1 MKIGYLGPKGS
12 FSEEA
17 ASNLGRAEELTAYQ
31 SFELIKSLEEGKI
44 QKAVVPIEN
53 SIEGAVNWVLDL
65 LVKNNLPFFIEAEII
80 WNIRQNL
87 IGFGSISEIKIVY
100 SHPQALGQCRDF
112 LDKLRIETK
121 DANSTSEAVQLIA
134 ERGDSALAAI
144 GTKRAAEIYN
154 VPIIK
159 EDISDNHNNQTRFI
173 VLGREQKK
181 RTGKDK
187 TSFIFGT
194 ENKPGALYRI
204 LEVFDVLEI
213 NMTMII
219 SRPSKRKLGEYVFFV
234 DVEASQEDEDLRIAF
249 KKIEGR
255 ISFLKI
261 LGSYPKAELIGI
273 QPKKKGENYDY

>member
-1 MKIGYLGPKGS
+1 MKIGYLGPEGS

-17 ASNLGRAEELTAYQ
+17 ALSFGRAEELAAYQ
-31 SFELIKSLEEGKI
+31 SFGLIKALEEGKI

-53 SIEGAVNWVLDL
+53 SIEGAVTWVLDL

-80 WNIRQNL
+80 WNIKQNL

-112 LDKLRIETK
+112 LNKLGIETK
-121 DANSTSEAVQLIA
+121 DTNSTSEAVLIA
-134 ERGDSALAAI
+134 ERGDPALAAI
-144 GTKRAAEIYN
+144 GTRRAAEIYD

-187 TSFIFGT
+187 TSFIFGA
-194 ENKPGALYRI
+194 ENKPGALCRI

-255 ISFLKI
+255 INFLKI
-261 LGSYPKAELIGI
+261 LGSYPKADKI
-273 QPKKKGENYDY
+273 KVT